1 MSLDQ
6 QHSLF
11 GGWCLKK
18 NGRSADMT
26 VPAAP
31 SEDRK
36 SRGPCDNP
44 GKANTLTSAPL
55 SQSELKPPP

>member
-6 QHSLF
+6 KHSLF

-18 NGRSADMT
+18 NGRGPDMT

-31 SEDRK
+31 SEDLK
-36 SRGPCDNP
+36 SRGHAIIP
-44 GKANTLTSAPL
+44 ARRTLSTSAPL
-55 SQSELKPPP
+55 SQLELKPPP